1 MAATANTNVSDRTPP
16 PSGLIGTGKRSA
28 RVAAAVRAAS
38 PTSSR
43 PLWPVVANSYPAA
56 TRTPRPAMQ
65 TGKMRAASRRG
76 VTAVEVTSAP
86 LPGQLVDRFP
96 GELPERDRNE
106 HDQGH
111 QEDQPGLPLQHPEP
125 PHQKDARPRD
135 SLACDTPR
143 DPPCGG
149 FAQNAGLRGGKA
161 GFGERAAGPREAC
174 GVPTR
179 ELGDGDAVLRGMD
192 EPAVPEVDRH
202 VVHLARLRPGA
213 ASAEEEDVR

>member
-1 MAATANTNVSDRTPP
+1 MAATANTNVSERTPP

-43 PLWPVVANSYPAA
+43 PLCPVVANSYPAA
-56 TRTPRPAMQ
+56 TRTARPAMQ

-86 LPGQLVDRFP
+86 LPGQLVDRIP

-125 PHQKDARPRD
+125 PRKKDARPGD
-135 SLACDTPR
+135 SLVCNTPR
-143 DPPCGG
+143 YPPCGG
-149 FAQNAGLRGGKA
+149 FAAEMRL
-161 GFGERAAGPREAC
+161 
-174 GVPTR
+174 TR
-179 ELGDGDAVLRGMD
+179 RK
-192 EPAVPEVDRH
+192 
-202 VVHLARLRPGA
+202 ARLRRA
-213 ASAEEEDVR
+213 